1 MLTEKNF
8 NAIWYM
14 IKGGASDDDIM
25 SSQNIAEGTLNRI
38 KKSDGDYAKYKK
50 LHGEEVMKNN
60 KRRNANNDYN
70 RPSTQTIVIQANHY
84 MMEELK
90 TINKTL
96 TLMSNKMTNI
106 MENMESMKEA
116 WK

>member
-14 IKGGASDDDIM
+14 IKGGAPDDEIM
-25 SSQNIAEGTLNRI
+25 SSQGITEGTLNRI
-38 KKSDGDYAKYKK
+38 KKSEGDYAKYKK

-60 KRRNANNDYN
+60 KRRNANNDDK
-70 RPSTQTIVIQANHY
+70 RPATQSIV
-84 MMEELK
+84 
-90 TINKTL
+90 
-96 TLMSNKMTNI
+96 